1 MADGWVQWSAAFY
14 QGNQER
20 AQILATRL
28 MAEGH
33 GLGLARLPDLS
44 VGAAADAVE
53 AAGKGEFKRASW
65 ALEASERFDP
75 GRPATA
81 FASARIAW
89 KEHRFVTAVEKGFVG
104 YARIF
109 RLPLE
114 RRLAALGLA
123 MAGLWVV
130 EVALCLIVLA
140 LAVLRGPS
148 LIAAVWESWRDPLS
162 PPMAGLTLA
171 LLALWP
177 LLLPGRALSLLL
189 WWSILLWG
197 FSRRSE
203 RALILGLWLL
213 VGALP
218 LLLQPIR
225 AQAELTLSPPMRAI
239 ESLREHRLPGSLF
252 TDLGA
257 LVAVLPESPAVQQ
270 LVGDM
275 DRTIGQWDRA
285 DHVYRQVVASEPDNE
300 AALIDLGALYFKKGD
315 FGTAVQFFK
324 RASAIGSKDATAYFD
339 LSQAYSESYLFDESR
354 SALDQARAIND
365 RQVSQWLQRPSND
378 RVVTV
383 DGGLDRV
390 GEIAGELE
398 ALWSGSE
405 AARSQWVPWRRWA
418 MLGMVAPLFLIALLF
433 SFTFRRLG
441 WLFEDEE
448 GEAVGAPLGLCRSLP
463 VAAPLATERP
473 FLAGIEALWVA
484 GIGAAVWANRI
495 AFRIPWGVDPGSALR
510 WSLVGLGGVGLLAL
524 TIVRVREL
532 KTRAVSERVLS

>member
-20 AQILATRL
+20 AQILATQL
-28 MAEGH
+28 MAEAH

-65 ALEASERFDP
+65 ALEAAERFDS
-75 GRPATA
+75 GRPSTS
-81 FASARIAW
+81 FAAARIAW
-89 KEHRFVTAVEKGFVG
+89 REHRFAAAIEKGLVG
-104 YARIF
+104 YARLF
-109 RLPLE
+109 RQPLE
-114 RRLAALGLA
+114 RQLALLGMA
-123 MAGLWVV
+123 MAGLWTV
-130 EVALCLIVLA
+130 EVGLCLLILA

-148 LIAAVWESWRDPLS
+148 LIEALWESWRDPLS

-177 LLLPGRALSLLL
+177 LLLPGRTLSLLL

-197 FSRRSE
+197 FSHRRE
-203 RALILGLWLL
+203 RALILAFWLL

-218 LLLQPIR
+218 LILQPIR
-225 AQAELTLSPPMRAI
+225 TQAELALSPPMRAI

-257 LVAVLPESPAVQQ
+257 LVAVLPESPAVQE
-270 LVGDM
+270 LIGDV

-285 DHVYRQVVASEPDNE
+285 DHVYRQVIASEPENA
-300 AALIDLGALYFKKGD
+300 AALIDLGALYFRKGD

-354 SALDQARAIND
+354 SALDRARAIND
-365 RQVSQWLQRPSND
+365 RQVSQWLQRPSHD

-390 GEIAGELE
+390 DEIAGELE

-405 AARSQWVPWRRWA
+405 AAKSQWLPWRRWA
-418 MLGMVAPLFLIALLF
+418 MLGMVVPLFLIAILF
-433 SFTFRRLG
+433 AFVFRRLG
-441 WLFEDEE
+441 WLFEYEE
-448 GEAVGAPLGLCRSLP
+448 NMAVGTLALCRSLP
-463 VAAPLATERP
+463 VAAPLATGRVV
-473 FLAGIEALWVA
+473 LASVEALWVA
-484 GIGAAVWANRI
+484 GIGAALWVNRI
-495 AFRIPWGVDPGSALR
+495 ALRIPWGVDPGSALQ
-510 WSLVGLGGVGLLAL
+510 WSLVGLGGAGLVVLTVG
-524 TIVRVREL
+524 RVRGL
-532 KTRAVSERVLS
+532 RTRGASERALA